1 MGEEVTRLTESM
13 VLHVTRK
20 KKLDEVTTVNIWGMQ
35 ISDVSVVARL
45 ANLEVLSMS
54 LNRIDTLKPFR
65 SCRML
70 RELYVRKNRLSRLE
84 EVAYLKGLPRLQVLW
99 LAENEAAVVNAG
111 CYRQF
116 VLRQLPNLSKLDNED
131 VGEAEVRAALA
142 AELERLQREEDEE
155 ERFTGLMQRA
165 ASAGDLVAVAAAAG
179 GAAASPLLGGGRRS
193 PSPLAGSPGR
203 GRTPAPGSPSRVAT
217 PSPGLGHRP
226 LMITPPR
233 QNESGDHLGGAG
245 AGITTRLAAMTQPKG
260 VNGTAGGTVSN
271 SNILNAVLALL
282 QELDE
287 DALGIV
293 QLRCQQLVKNRK

>member
-1 MGEEVTRLTESM
+1 
-13 VLHVTRK
+13 
-20 KKLDEVTTVNIWGMQ
+20 
-35 ISDVSVVARL
+35 
-45 ANLEVLSMS
+45 
-54 LNRIDTLKPFR
+54 
-65 SCRML
+65 ML

-131 VGEAEVRAALA
+131 VGEAEVRASLAAAAGSADLPAALRRLEALA

-260 VNGTAGGTVSN
+260 VNGTAGGTGSN